1 MSFREILMRLTK
13 QYALFVALLLGTLL
27 AGDMA
32 AQQPGKPTEKV
43 LLNFVINYSAAS
55 GPSGGLISDAAG
67 NFYGVTTG
75 GGKGDGGLG
84 YGTVFEMSPTAAG
97 GWKPKSL
104 YQFQAGTDGQN
115 PVGGLLMDSSG
126 NLYGTTQYGGTH
138 LCTDGYDKFSCGT
151 VFELSPNGVGGWSEK
166 ILYNFSQSDGYAPL
180 SSLIMDS
187 PGNLYGTTG
196 AGGGRVGQ
204 GVRGTVFE
212 LRRTGEEWT
221 ELVLHRFAQTGDG
234 ASPSSSLIFDAAGN
248 LYGETAIG
256 GQTEGGTVFELSHT
270 ASGWQEQILFDFD
283 TDGSGAS
290 GLQPN
295 GGLIFDSAG
304 NLYGTTFY
312 GGIGSGYGT
321 VFELTPT
328 NGGDW
333 NETVLYSFF
342 PDPYNRCSP
351 ATALVFDASGN
362 LYGTTTWGGSASSGS
377 VFRLKASGGG
387 AWTYALVHSFLNS
400 SADGGIPDSNLL
412 IDSKGNLY
420 GTTTYGGTGG
430 GGTVFEIT
438 P

>member
-1 MSFREILMRLTK
+1 MRLTK
-13 QYALFVALLLGTLL
+13 QYALFLTLLLGTLL
-27 AGDMA
+27 IAAAHTA
-32 AQQPGKPTEKV
+32 AQPPGKPTEKV

-67 NFYGVTTG
+67 NLFGVTTG

-84 YGTVFEMSPTAAG
+84 YGTVFEMSPTAKG
-97 GWKPKSL
+97 GWKAKSL
-104 YQFQAGTDGQN
+104 YQFQAGTDGQG
-115 PVGGLLMDSSG
+115 PVGGLVMDSSG

-138 LCTDGYDKFSCGT
+138 LCTDNFANFSCGT
-151 VFELSPNGVGGWSEK
+151 VFELSPNGAGGWSEK
-166 ILYNFSQSDGYAPL
+166 VIYNFSQKDGYAPI
-180 SSLIMDS
+180 SSLVMDTA
-187 PGNLYGTTG
+187 GNLYGTTA
-196 AGGGRVGQ
+196 AGGGGVGN

-212 LRRTGEEWT
+212 LRRTGEEWA
-221 ELVLHRFAQTGDG
+221 ELILHRFAQAGDG

-295 GGLIFDSAG
+295 GGLIFDRAG

-312 GGIGSGYGT
+312 GGIGYGT
-321 VFELTPT
+321 AFELTPT
-328 NGGDW
+328 SGGDW
-333 NETVLYSFF
+333 NETVLYSFH
-342 PDPYNRCSP
+342 PDPNNACNP
-351 ATALVFDASGN
+351 ATALVFDAAGN
-362 LYGTTTWGGSASSGS
+362 LYGTTTWGGSASNGS
-377 VFRLKASGGG
+377 VFTLKASGDG
-387 AWTYALVHSFLNS
+387 AWTYSLVHSFLNS